1 MGKERKRWNWRSIVG
16 WILFATLI
24 LSIVYSLISV
34 INAPVERNPM
44 DPHAKIKSDYML
56 MLVQCMLAVVVMFLP
71 SIVQKRW
78 NLAIPNYMYILFFIF
93 LYCAVYLGE
102 VRNFYYLV
110 PHWDTILHTF
120 SGVML
125 GALGFTLVEIF
136 NSAER
141 VPINLSP
148 FFVAFFAFC
157 FALAAGAVWEI
168 YEFSLDGLMGMN
180 MQKYAL
186 ADGTLRIGRDAVCDT
201 MKDIIVDALGA
212 LIMSVVGYIMLKRGK
227 WKNKA
232 VKTQE
237 EE

>member
-1 MGKERKRWNWRSIVG
+1 
-16 WILFATLI
+16 
-24 LSIVYSLISV
+24 
-34 INAPVERNPM
+34 M